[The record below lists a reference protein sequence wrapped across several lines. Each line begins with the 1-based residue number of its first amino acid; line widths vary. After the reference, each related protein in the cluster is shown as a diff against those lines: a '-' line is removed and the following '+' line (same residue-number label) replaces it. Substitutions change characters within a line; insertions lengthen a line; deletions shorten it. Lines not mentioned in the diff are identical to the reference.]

1 VDHTLETSRFR
12 RIGIWLGKWFVILVA
27 VGLLGRGVFFW
38 APMPTALTAASLKK
52 PLSLRIVD
60 RNGKLL
66 REVQSGRLGVAHWK
80 RLDQISKFLIS
91 ATLLSEDR
99 RFYSHFGIDP
109 TAVVRAIKSNM
120 DAGGIRQGGSTI
132 TQQLVR
138 NLLSPSID
146 GADRDLSRGW
156 KKKLLESYW
165 AVRLECSTSKD
176 EILES
181 YLNRIYYGNQC
192 YGIEAAARFYFSR
205 GADQLSLAQSTF
217 LAVLPRAPES
227 FLPFQRPEEIEKYQF
242 QLLERLRKTGAI
254 SEQEFVIAIGEKIE
268 FKPTFGSFRAGHF
281 CDYVLAQNAESL
293 ALAGVVKTTLDI
305 ELQEDFEKILR
316 TQVDRL
322 GDKNVHNGAL
332 VALDLNTGEILAM
345 VGSTSYEKSQFNAAL
360 AGRQPGSSLK
370 PFTYGIAMEIDKTPA
385 SLLPDLNLYPNQVKN
400 GYIPHNYDEKFHG
413 PVRLRTALACSYNV
427 PVVRVLEEIGTE
439 SLLLRLR
446 QLGFNR
452 LTKNANHYGLG
463 LTLGDGEVT
472 LLQLC
477 NAYRCLGRQ
486 GLFQESKWEFGDA
499 QAPETRVFNRG
510 VCFLLGDILQDA
522 QERAPAFGPRS
533 VLEMPFWCPV
543 KTGTSKGYRDNW
555 TLGFS
560 RNYVVGVW
568 VGNLDG
574 GVMRKVSGVTGAA
587 PVFREVMSVLEKRSR
602 GFSNSVAPHVPSGI
616 ERATIC
622 PQSGMLA
629 SAICPNSIQDY
640 FLAHRKP
647 TKPCLFHRLKLAN
660 GQLLSVESPGV
671 DLARLRHLPGNQVV
685 ITYPPLY
692 RGWMR
697 QNHMADYPWGVSES
711 RNQDARP
718 VQITF
723 PDGESYFRCD
733 PQASRQTQKIHF
745 KAKLPAATTRV
756 AWLVDQRPIPSESD
770 FSAWW
775 QLVPGRHDL
784 TVQAFSNN
792 ASLGQSESIHFT
804 VR

>member
-1 VDHTLETSRFR
+1 MA
-12 RIGIWLGKWFVILVA
+12 GGA
-27 VGLLGRGVFFW
+27 FF
-38 APMPTALTAASLKK
+38 APSLPTALTPDSLKK

-60 RNGKLL
+60 RKGKLL
-66 REVQSGRLGVAHWK
+66 REVQSARQGVAHWK
-80 RLDQISKFLIS
+80 KLEEISPFLIS
-91 ATLLSEDR
+91 ATLYSEDR
-99 RFYSHFGIDP
+99 NFYRHFGIDP
-109 TAVVRAIKSNM
+109 IAVGRAAKANWS
-120 DAGGIRQGGSTI
+120 AGRIREGGSTI

-138 NLLSPSID
+138 NLMLEVPPQ
-146 GADRDLSRGW
+146 GQPAPELRGW
-156 KKKLLESYW
+156 RKKLSESFW
-165 AVRLECSTSKD
+165 SVRVEFASSKRD
-176 EILES
+176 ILES

-205 GADQLSLAQSTF
+205 SADQLSLAQSTF

-227 FLPFQRPEEIEKYQF
+227 FLPFQNPEEVQAYQV
-242 QLLERLRKTGAI
+242 QLLERMHQAGVVSTDDYR
-254 SEQEFVIAIGEKIE
+254 IAVAEKIE
-268 FKPTFGSFRAGHF
+268 FKPSFGSFRAGHF
-281 CDYVLAQNAESL
+281 CDYVLSQNGEQL
-293 ALAGVVKTTLDI
+293 ATAGVLQTTLDI

-316 TQVDRL
+316 AQVQRL

-332 VALDLNTGEILAM
+332 VALDINTGEILAM
-345 VGSTSYEKSQFNAAL
+345 VGSTNYETSQFNAAV

-370 PFTYGIAMEIDKTPA
+370 PFTYGLAMEADKTPA

-439 SLLLRLR
+439 TLLNRLR

-452 LTKNANHYGLG
+452 LTENANHYGLG

-477 NAYRCLGRQ
+477 NAYRAMGRD
-486 GLFQESKWEFGDA
+486 GLFQESKWDMTDSRPAES
-499 QAPETRVFNRG
+499 QVLNRR
-510 VCFLLGDILQDA
+510 VCFLLSDILQDA
-522 QERAPAFGPRS
+522 HERAPAFGRRS

-555 TLGFS
+555 TIGFS

-574 GVMRKVSGVTGAA
+574 TAMRKVSGVTGAA
-587 PVFREVMSVLEKRSR
+587 PVFRECMSVLEKRAK
-602 GFSNSVAPHVPSGI
+602 GVSNSVPPHVPADV
-616 ERATIC
+616 EKVAIC

-629 SAICPNSIQDY
+629 SEICPNSIQEY
-640 FLAHRKP
+640 FLKERKP
-647 TKPCLFHRLKLAN
+647 GKRCLFHRLKLSN

-671 DLARLRHLPGNQVV
+671 DLQRARQTPGTQVV

-697 QNHMADYPWGVSES
+697 QNQMADYPWGIAET
-711 RNQDARP
+711 QDARP

-745 KAKLPAATTRV
+745 KVKLPSATTRV
-756 AWLVDQRPIPSESD
+756 TWTVDQRPIPSEAD

-775 QLVPGRHDL
+775 QLVPGRHKL
-784 TVQAFSNN
+784 SVQAFSKD
-792 ASLGQSESIHFT
+792 ASLGQSEAIHFT